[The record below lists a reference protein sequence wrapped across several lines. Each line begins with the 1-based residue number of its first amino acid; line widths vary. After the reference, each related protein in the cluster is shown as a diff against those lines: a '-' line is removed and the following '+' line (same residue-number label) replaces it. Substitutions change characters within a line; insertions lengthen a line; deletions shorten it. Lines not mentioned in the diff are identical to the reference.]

1 MFKTKEKKTK
11 VTIAMRYKFQFI
23 DVPKKINRSMKKLNI
38 KTLFSITETQEW
50 LEKMSDV
57 TSESFLIT
65 IACKDEEE
73 GVEYELDGIKIYSN
87 SKPNLLEIIEQ
98 QFLEAEEIQNSS
110 HIVTTI
116 NRQYQDEVANGGY
129 EYIEET
135 QNEVIH
141 STEISSSVSEVSE
154 NEGIYEEKEEV
165 MEIPS
170 VSNENE
176 EEALE
181 IISDTPIEE
190 DGNEEP
196 IDSYLSETT
205 QEIVQHSDATEDS
218 YNAVVHPLEQKNTV
232 VFPEYENY
240 HSLNEVTSISETI
253 TRFHQRL
260 QPDNLVKML
269 GLTTLA
275 DKTDTQLK
283 EITYNY
289 AMNSLNEQEFVLLND
304 HFIKE
309 TERVLKINN
318 GQLAQAYEQAMLMNY
333 EQKVLESK
341 SEEIE
346 AINQAAINETYGFE
360 VEQMDLFNSKRE
372 KMQVEHEAQIKALE
386 SKLRNEMS
394 LFEASE
400 TERLNNLKAQVK
412 QNAEKT
418 ASEEISKLKDVE
430 TYNLKSQSVRYL
442 VDGKREMINST
453 ITELDE
459 AINNIWDNTLAEL
472 QKLKEKLED
481 KTPEWRAGIKEQQE
495 MRLKEQ
501 AEEREQQKIDLERM
515 KLESENSNVDQLKR
529 ENEDLMYKL
538 RESNLD
544 QKGLQNENSLLRE
557 KNERVGVFSKLFK

>member
-1 MFKTKEKKTK
+1 MFKTKEKKTT
-11 VTIAMRYKFQFI
+11 VTIPMRYKFQFI
-23 DVPKKINRSMKKLNI
+23 DVPKKINRSMKKFNI

-98 QFLEAEEIQNSS
+98 QFLEAAEIQNSS

-129 EYIEET
+129 EYIEEI
-135 QNEVIH
+135 QNEIIQ
-141 STEISSSVSEVSE
+141 STEISSPVPEVSE
-154 NEGIYEEKEEV
+154 NEDVYEEKEEA
-165 MEIPS
+165 MEIPFL
-170 VSNENE
+170 SNENE
-176 EEALE
+176 EEAME
-181 IISDTPIEE
+181 IVSDTPIEE
-190 DGNEEP
+190 DENEEH
-196 IDSYLSETT
+196 IESYLSETT
-205 QEIVQHSDATEDS
+205 QEIVKHSDVTEDN
-218 YNAVVHPLEQKNTV
+218 YNAVVQPLEQKNTV

-240 HSLNEVTSISETI
+240 HSLNDVTSISETI
-253 TRFHQRL
+253 TRFQERL

-275 DKTDTQLK
+275 DKTDNQLK
-283 EITYNY
+283 DITYNY

-318 GQLAQAYEQAMLMNY
+318 GHLAQAYEQAMLMNY

-341 SEEIE
+341 AEEIE
-346 AINQAAINETYGFE
+346 AINQAAINETYDFE
-360 VEQMDLFNSKRE
+360 VEQMALFNSKRE

-394 LFEASE
+394 LFEATE

-515 KLESENSNVDQLKR
+515 KIESENSNVDQLKR